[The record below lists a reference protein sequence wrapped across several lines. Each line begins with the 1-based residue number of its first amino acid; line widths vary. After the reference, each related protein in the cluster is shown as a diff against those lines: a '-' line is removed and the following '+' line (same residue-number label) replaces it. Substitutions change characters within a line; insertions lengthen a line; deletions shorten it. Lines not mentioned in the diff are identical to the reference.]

1 MNDLNMYAICM
12 SLLFQELH
20 TPLSTNSPSDAIKCI
35 LFDAE
40 ERSIEFLLLKSDY
53 ENYNLD
59 DVILL
64 DVNGHVR
71 PVGNLGK
78 CEVKCVYQT
87 DDVDNLKVNTTVNA
101 IVNTSLCTV
110 SYDYQIR
117 NIKYFVYFA

>member
-1 MNDLNMYAICM
+1 MYVTVIK
-12 SLLFQELH
+12 FQELH
-20 TPLSTNSPSDAIKCI
+20 TPMSTNSLPDAITNI
-35 LFDAE
+35 LFDAG

-64 DVNGHVR
+64 NVNGDIK
-71 PVGNLGK
+71 PVGDLGK

-101 IVNTSLCTV
+101 IDNTSLCTV
-110 SYDYQIR
+110 SYDYH
-117 NIKYFVYFA
+117 IKK